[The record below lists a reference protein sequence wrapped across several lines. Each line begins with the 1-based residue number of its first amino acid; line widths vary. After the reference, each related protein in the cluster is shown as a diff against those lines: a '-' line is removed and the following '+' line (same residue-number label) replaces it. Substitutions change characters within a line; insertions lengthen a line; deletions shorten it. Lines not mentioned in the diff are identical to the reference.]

1 MPGAQFDTSPPLS
14 APMKIFTALLAL
26 FTPSAAPKTLDQA
39 RTNFTAAQSALE
51 RIGRLF
57 TAASLDLDA
66 LLEKGDDAL
75 KDFIADLNRKAADA
89 DAKARELEGRATTAE
104 QKANEA
110 ESQVSG
116 LKSQVSALG
125 ALFSAIGF
133 KVEADSKPEAVQAA
147 FNAHV
152 SGSVTQKLQ
161 ELGQPAGKLPSPNST
176 GTAEETEAELTAQL
190 NETKDPVIRGQIAA
204 KLNALRDKRWGKN

>member
-1 MPGAQFDTSPPLS
+1 
-14 APMKIFTALLAL
+14 MKFFTALLAL
-26 FTPSAAPKTLDQA
+26 FTPAAAPKTLDQA
-39 RTNFTAAQSALE
+39 RTTFAEAKAALD

-89 DAKARELEGRATTAE
+89 DSKARELEGRATAAE
-104 QKANEA
+104 QKATQA
-110 ESQVSG
+110 ESDISALRTQHSALSG
-116 LKSQVSALG
+116 LLA
-125 ALFSAIGF
+125 AIGF

-161 ELGQPAGKLPSPNST
+161 ELGQPAGNLPSPNST

-204 KLNALRDKRWGKN
+204 KLNAIRDKRWGKN